1 MPLPSSGQ
9 ITLNQVNVEL
19 GLSGTAQIGLGDSAT
34 RTLFDVASG
43 QISMSNG
50 YGKANV
56 FTLTFSSHTAD
67 PDISSLA
74 TAAGWDGSTE
84 LVVQV
89 NSGIY
94 VYSTDDNTSLGFG
107 LHANVPCTINNYGN
121 IIGKGGIGGA
131 NYAGAQALKISSSG
145 VTVINHSGAYIAGG
159 GGGGN
164 GALAGGGAGGGN
176 GSGYSGQGGAGGA
189 AGAAG
194 SDGTSSY
201 GSYYIGHGGGAGGG
215 AGGINTARSTQYHGG
230 GGGGGRIVPGTG
242 GTGGAG
248 GSGKGGDGGSA
259 NSDGQG
265 GLGPVGVAGQWQ
277 RQTSGGGGGWAA
289 TGGFE
294 NGIDGSGPIW
304 DHPGGVGGPAISAST
319 SYTLTNNGTIYGST

>member
-1 MPLPSSGQ
+1 MPLPASGQ
-9 ITLNQVNVEL
+9 ISLNQVNVEL

-56 FTLTFSSHTAD
+56 FTLTFSSNTAD
-67 PDISSLA
+67 PDIDALA

-94 VYSTDDNTSLGFG
+94 VYSTTTSTSTGFG

-121 IIGKGGIGGA
+121 IIGKGGNGGGTTP
-131 NYAGAQALKISSSG
+131 GAQALKISSSG

-164 GALAGGGAGGGN
+164 GSEGGGGAGGAN
-176 GSGYSGQGGAGGA
+176 GGQSGQNGGAVGQT
-189 AGAAG
+189 G
-194 SDGTSSY
+194 SDGTIYS
-201 GSYYIGHGGGAGGG
+201 GGVYYTGKGGGAGGG
-215 AGGINTARSTQYHGG
+215 AGGINNSRNTQYMGG

-242 GTGGAG
+242 GAG
-248 GSGKGGDGGSA
+248 GSGGVGKGGDGGSA
-259 NSDGQG
+259 GSDGQG
-265 GLGPVGVAGQWQ
+265 GSGPVGVAGQWQ
-277 RQTSGGGGGWAA
+277 RLTSGGGGGWGA
-289 TGGFE
+289 TGGFQ
-294 NGIDGSGPIW
+294 NGIDGVGPPW
-304 DHPGGVGGPAISAST
+304 DEPGGVGGAAISAST

>member
-9 ITLNQVNVEL
+9 ISLNQVNVEL
-19 GLSGTAQIGLGDSAT
+19 GLSGTAQIGLGDSAV

-43 QISMSNG
+43 QITMSNG

-56 FTLTFSSHTAD
+56 FTLTFSSHTAN
-67 PDISSLA
+67 PDINALA

-89 NSGIY
+89 NSGVY
-94 VYSTDDNTSLGFG
+94 VYSTDTNTNYFG

-121 IIGKGGIGGA
+121 IIGQGGNGGGSFQP
-131 NYAGAQALKISSSG
+131 GAQALKISSSG

-164 GALAGGGAGGGN
+164 GSFGGGGAGGGT
-176 GSGYSGQGGAGGA
+176 GGYSSSNGGA
-189 AGAAG
+189 AGASG
-194 SDGTSSY
+194 SDGTY
-201 GSYYIGHGGGAGGG
+201 DVGGTYYRGKGGGAGGG
-215 AGGINTARSTQYHGG
+215 AGGINNSQSTQYFGA

-242 GTGGAG
+242 GAGGSG

-259 NSDGQG
+259 NNIGQG
-265 GLGPVGVAGQWQ
+265 GSGPVGQAGVWQ

-289 TGGFE
+289 QGGFE
-294 NGIDGSGPIW
+294 NGIDGVGPPY
-304 DHPGGVGGPAISAST
+304 DNPGGVGGPAISAST
-319 SYTLTNNGTIYGST
+319 SYALTNNGTIYGAT